1 MLTTEPSAGAGSI
14 PAPSSGMSNLVRAF
28 TRNLQSYMLVIALVV
43 IWIGFGLKAPG
54 YLTADH
60 VQDILRQM
68 AIIGIMACGMVF
80 VIVTGGIDLS
90 VGYGSGFV
98 SVFCAWLLYHSYA
111 DAWVNALFPKASI
124 PAHQAYAAVIVV
136 VLGMLLG
143 LLMGSLQGLV
153 ISRLSVPP
161 FIVTL
166 GGFSIYKSGILIVTQ
181 GKSLFISAND
191 AYKSIA
197 QGLLPP
203 VIGFIIAVVVTVAL
217 FVRVFT
223 ARARKKKYAV
233 ALGSLPLELVKAAA
247 FSALVFGYVLIVNR
261 TFQKPPAQETAA
273 SDEASVPVGNVFNPV
288 ETSGG
293 AVVAQPGS
301 EPAADAATPQ
311 PDQAQ
316 PQQAPDQQEN
326 AQAAASDD
334 STPVEAV
341 PLRKGVPVLVVIL
354 GVIALLMHYISRNTR
369 FGRYSYAIGGNR
381 EAARLSG
388 INIRNSIFMVYV
400 TMGLLLGVS
409 GIALAADVGSGTT
422 SAGQGYELDVIASC
436 ILGGTSTLGGEG
448 TVFGAVVGAL
458 IMQSLTNGLQMSNV
472 SSNWHYLIKG
482 LVLILA
488 VYADT
493 QFKKKRG

>member
-1 MLTTEPSAGAGSI
+1 MLTTEPSAGAVSE
-14 PAPSSGMSNLVRAF
+14 PSSGMSTLVRAF
-28 TRNLQSYMLVIALVV
+28 TRNLQSYMLIIALVL
-43 IWIGFGLKAPG
+43 IWIGFGLRAPG

-90 VGYGSGFV
+90 VGYGAGFV
-98 SVFCAWLLYHSYA
+98 SVACAWLLYHSYA
-111 DAWVNALFPKASI
+111 DFWVDHIFPKASI
-124 PAHQAYAAVIVV
+124 ATHQAYAAVIVV
-136 VLGMLLG
+136 VAGILLG
-143 LLMGSLQGLV
+143 LAMGSFQGFI

-203 VIGFIIAVVVTVAL
+203 AVGIIIALVVTAAL
-217 FVRVFT
+217 FVKVFT
-223 ARARKKKYAV
+223 ARARKKKYGV
-233 ALGSLPLELVKAAA
+233 APGSMPLELVKAAA

-261 TFQKPPAQETAA
+261 TFERPPAQETAA
-273 SDEASVPVGNVFNPV
+273 ADDSSAPVGNVLNPV

-293 AVVAQPGS
+293 KGGDAPANAPG
-301 EPAADAATPQ
+301 AGDANPQ

-316 PQQAPDQQEN
+316 EQAQ
-326 AQAAASDD
+326 ASDD
-334 STPVEAV
+334 SGEQTVFT
-341 PLRKGVPVLVVIL
+341 RKGVPVLVVIL

-369 FGRYSYAIGGNR
+369 FGRYAYAIGGNR

-388 INIRNSIFMVYV
+388 INIKNSIFMVYV

-422 SAGQGYELDVIASC
+422 AAGQGYELDVIASC

-488 VYADT
+488 VYADI